1 MRHVMLAAGKFTD
14 GLEPNR
20 FETCI
25 WSLGVAGGAS
35 GKELAC
41 QCRRLHTWGRSLG
54 QEVPLEEG
62 RATHSS
68 ILAWE
73 IPWTQESSGLQSVRS
88 RRVGHD

>member
-1 MRHVMLAAGKFTD
+1 MRHVILAAQKVTD

-25 WSLGVAGGAS
+25 WSLGIPGGAS

-41 QCRRLHTWGRSLG
+41 QCRRLDTWVRSLG

-62 RATHSS
+62 IAIHPS

-88 RRVGHD
+88 